1 MSEKGEDRRP
11 ESIPWQKGRDLQND
25 AFSPSQ
31 RLPELID
38 NKQDVRQIALGSI
51 HYAWWLRR

>member
-1 MSEKGEDRRP
+1 MCGKSQDRCP
-11 ESIPWQKGRDLQND
+11 VSIVWQKGRDLQND

-38 NKQDVRQIALGSI
+38 YKQDVRQIALGSI